1 MEFEKRTESEHEK
14 WIAGNNYKYELN
26 TFYDFW
32 GINKNDFF
40 EITFEII
47 SLLKTKGLTMRQA
60 QIVLMRCKELILDA
74 VNVD

>member
-32 GINKNDFF
+32 GINKNDF
-40 EITFEII
+40 
-47 SLLKTKGLTMRQA
+47 LK
-60 QIVLMRCKELILDA
+60 
-74 VNVD
+74 

>member
-40 EITFEII
+40 EITSEII
-47 SLLKTKGLTMRQA
+47 SLLKEKGLTMRQA

>member
-40 EITFEII
+40 EITSEII
-47 SLLKTKGLTMRQA
+47 SLLKTKDSL
-60 QIVLMRCKELILDA
+60 
-74 VNVD
+74 

>member
-40 EITFEII
+40 EIAKQIEIFTT
-47 SLLKTKGLTMRQA
+47 LKPY
-60 QIVLMRCKELILDA
+60 CKSSFL
-74 VNVD
+74 NVRNE

>member
-40 EITFEII
+40 EITYEII
-47 SLLKTKGLTMRQA
+47 SLLKTTLY
-60 QIVLMRCKELILDA
+60 
-74 VNVD
+74 